1 MTDPIRHNW
10 PQIIRELEAAG
21 YTTYKIALCIGRANG
36 NRVVENWRDNPQSP
50 GPRHYEGELL
60 LALHAEVS
68 NSISRRAAAAPAVGC
83 PP

>member
-21 YTTYKIALCIGRANG
+21 LTTYKIALCIGRANG
-36 NRVVENWRDNPQSP
+36 NKVVENWRDNPRSP

-68 NSISRRAAAAPAVGC
+68 ASASPSLRQADA
-83 PP
+83 